1 MQERAFGKD
10 IFMHMAQKKPGLT
23 VLGIETSC
31 DETAAAIVRREPDG
45 TGTILANVVR
55 TQFKEHA
62 PYGGVVPEIA
72 ARAHVELLDSLVR
85 AALEEAHLNF
95 RSLDGVAATAGP
107 GLIGGLLVGLVTAKA
122 IALVHDLPLMAVNH
136 LEGHALT
143 VGLTEALNP
152 PYLLLLVSGGHSQF
166 VQVGAP
172 FDYKRLGGTLDD
184 ALGEAFDKVAK
195 MLDLGLPRRPSGRAL
210 RGERRP

>member
-45 TGTILANVVR
+45 TGAILSNVVR

-72 ARAHVELLDSLVR
+72 SRAHLRAIGPVVREAVHAAGGADRRREKQVEYNTEHGITPTTVR
-85 AALEEAHLNF
+85 
-95 RSLDGVAATAGP
+95 VA
-107 GLIGGLLVGLVTAKA
+107 
-122 IALVHDLPLMAVNH
+122 
-136 LEGHALT
+136 
-143 VGLTEALNP
+143 
-152 PYLLLLVSGGHSQF
+152 
-166 VQVGAP
+166 
-172 FDYKRLGGTLDD
+172 
-184 ALGEAFDKVAK
+184 
-195 MLDLGLPRRPSGRAL
+195 PSSRI
-210 RGERRP
+210 R